1 MQAHQHKIPPFFW
14 WSRAARNRIGTT
26 PEVPFQPR
34 KTSGIP
40 PGIVRR
46 GVAGGSS
53 VWETAR
59 DWGCYCLM
67 SITASDLLDQTNTA
81 ISGLLTSLADT
92 ACQEYQLPDGRRVR
106 RAEFATTL
114 AALQQ
119 LRTML
124 NREVALQQRG
134 GKVRLGRVV
143 RR

>member
-1 MQAHQHKIPPFFW
+1 
-14 WSRAARNRIGTT
+14 
-26 PEVPFQPR
+26 
-34 KTSGIP
+34 
-40 PGIVRR
+40 
-46 GVAGGSS
+46 
-53 VWETAR
+53 
-59 DWGCYCLM
+59 M